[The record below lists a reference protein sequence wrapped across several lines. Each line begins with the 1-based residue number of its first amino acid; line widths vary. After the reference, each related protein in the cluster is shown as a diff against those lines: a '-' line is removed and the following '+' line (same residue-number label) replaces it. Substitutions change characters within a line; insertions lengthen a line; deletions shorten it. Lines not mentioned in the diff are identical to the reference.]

1 MIAPVF
7 HLQGDRKMAEIP
19 PNDETEFLG
28 DASHFVQEGRP
39 DRVAVSIRRVLE
51 RHLEIKGGEAE

>member
-1 MIAPVF
+1 
-7 HLQGDRKMAEIP
+7 MAEIP